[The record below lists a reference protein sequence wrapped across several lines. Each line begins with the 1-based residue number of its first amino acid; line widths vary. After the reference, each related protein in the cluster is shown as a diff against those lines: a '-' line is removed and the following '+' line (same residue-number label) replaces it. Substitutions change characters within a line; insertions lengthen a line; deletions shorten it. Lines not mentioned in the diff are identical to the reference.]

1 LLQQKFRLLC
11 LRLRYFTCTADVLQQ
26 RHKWLLDDDILV
38 GCLDAGD
45 GVEGNVEWLRLRT
58 KVDTLVEKNE
68 DEMIYF
74 LGTTG
79 TSKMQQRTIEQIA

>member
-1 LLQQKFRLLC
+1 LTQETGLKE
-11 LRLRYFTCTADVLQQ
+11 
-26 RHKWLLDDDILV
+26 I
-38 GCLDAGD
+38 
-45 GVEGNVEWLRLRT
+45 VEWWLRLRT